1 MLLAATI
8 AVATIGGASAAQ
20 AAPAA
25 GPDALGGAAAA
36 ASRTASAALGGI
48 PLPVGAASHLR
59 AAAAKTAVLPV
70 DETIPVKVA
79 KKRYDIRFTSVG
91 PKTDPTRIR
100 LYLGTHPLQVS
111 VRRLVRIVVHPHGSK
126 ATTLAT
132 TTTFRRF
139 VVMLTDLQT
148 APLMGEQ
155 KRFVSR
161 ASLVAA
167 LSHGLAIG
175 SREVTREY
183 GAVLRLAQMSLDL
196 GQTVMAGADYAE
208 RHGVDADFSAV
219 RTVHTVAGSGGY
231 AGSVALTGTV
241 EAFTVSATNTTDDS
255 ALSETLGADSLTV
268 SYTVHGKTTTS
279 TVRF

>member
-8 AVATIGGASAAQ
+8 ALSTIGGASAAQ

-25 GPDALGGAAAA
+25 GHADLSGAAVA
-36 ASRTASAALGGI
+36 ASRTASTVLGGI
-48 PLPVGAASHLR
+48 ALPTGAGSHLR
-59 AAAAKTAVLPV
+59 AAAAKSPVLPV
-70 DETIPVKVA
+70 DETIHVKVA

-91 PKTDPTRIR
+91 PKSDPTRIR
-100 LYLGTHPLQVS
+100 LYFGTQPAQIT

-126 ATTLAT
+126 SITLAT

-139 VVMLTDLQT
+139 VVMLTDLET
-148 APLMGEQ
+148 SPLMGGQ
-155 KRFVSR
+155 KHFASR

-196 GQTVMAGADYAE
+196 SNTLMSGFQYRDE
-208 RHGVDADFSAV
+208 HGVDADLSAV
-219 RTVHTVAGSGGY
+219 ATTHTTAGSGGY
-231 AGSVALTGTV
+231 AGAVTLAGTAD
-241 EAFTVSATNTTDDS
+241 AFTVSATNTTDDS
-255 ALSETLGADSLTV
+255 ALTETFDEHSISTT
-268 SYTVHGKTTTS
+268 YTVHGKTTTS